1 MAFTA
6 HRSIG
11 RHYPDFTKVIG
22 NFCQDFDA
30 GAEIL
35 SSFVMRIRGFF
46 VIFIWLYAKVTWIR
60 AAAHVLVYVYNENF
74 ITTLCRNHR
83 PICHYRLHVQQRK
96 SKFKKYSKRP

>member
-1 MAFTA
+1 MACPLPLMGPSGATTQTSPKSLA
-6 HRSIG
+6 ISVKTLM
-11 RHYPDFTKVIG
+11 P
-22 NFCQDFDA
+22 

-74 ITTLCRNHR
+74 ITTLCSESSSYLSLSASSFSNA
-83 PICHYRLHVQQRK
+83 
-96 SKFKKYSKRP
+96 